1 MKLFLL
7 SKQDVELAKD
17 EVLALTKV
25 KDYKI
30 DDNILILKTDKNL
43 SKRLAYTNGIYK
55 LLFESTH
62 KQLENDV
69 KKFNWNKIYK
79 RNFAV
84 RVNIRNWRSQ
94 SFENRISELIYDKLK
109 NPKVYL
115 KNPTTFINFFITK
128 KKVYCCLLE
137 HSIEKDWIERKAHLR
152 PELHPS
158 SLNPKL
164 AKAVINLTGIEK
176 GSVID
181 PFCGSGGIL
190 IEAGLMK
197 LKPIGYDL
205 DRIMINR
212 TKINLKHYKIKAIVE
227 QQNALKLKRKLDYVV
242 TDLPYGKNTKK
253 QNLEELYLDF
263 LKLLEKKLTKKAV
276 VMFPDFIDHK
286 KLIKQTKLKIEKEFD
301 YYLHKSLSKK
311 ILLLS

>member
-1 MKLFLL
+1 MKLFNI
-7 SKQDVELAKD
+7 SKQDLELAKE
-17 EVLALTKV
+17 EVLALTKA
-25 KDYKI
+25 KEYKI
-30 DDNILILKTDKNL
+30 DDNILILKTNKKLD
-43 SKRLAYTNGIYK
+43 KRLSYTNGIYK
-55 LLFESTH
+55 FLFECGS
-62 KQLENDV
+62 KQLESAV
-69 KKFNWNKIYK
+69 KKFNWNKVYK
-79 RNFAV
+79 KNFAV
-84 RVNIRNWRSQ
+84 RVNVRNWRSQ
-94 SFENRISELIYDKLK
+94 SFEKRIAEIIYDKLK

-137 HSIEKDWIERKAHLR
+137 HSIKKDWQERKAHLR

-176 GSVID
+176 GSLID

-197 LKPIGYDL
+197 LKPVGYDL
-205 DRIMINR
+205 DRIMVNR
-212 TKINLKHYKIKAIVE
+212 TKINLKHYKIKGEVKQE
-227 QQNALKLKRKLDYVV
+227 NALKLKRKLDYVV

-253 QNLEELYLDF
+253 QNLEELYLNF
-263 LKLLEKKLTKKAV
+263 LQLLEKKLTKKAV
-276 VMFPDFIDHK
+276 VMFPDFIDYK
-286 KLIKQTKLKIEKEFD
+286 KLIKNTKLKIEKEFD

-311 ILLLS
+311 ILVLS